1 MYPYRQMN
9 LAALTQL
16 LGDKV
21 KTDPVTITAYST
33 DATPEFKAAPEAVV
47 FAETTQDVVELIKFA
62 NEHNVPVITRGAGS
76 NLAAA
81 TVPITGG
88 IILVMTK
95 LNRILEISKSEMLAV
110 VEPAVTN
117 VNLDDAAAKHGLMYP
132 PDPGSKTVSTIG
144 GNIATCAGGLRGL
157 KYGVTR
163 NYVLGLEVVL
173 GTGEVINT
181 GSRMVK
187 DVAGYD
193 ITRLMVGSEGT
204 LGVITKATVALRP
217 RPTISKYGVAYF
229 KTLADAS
236 VAVDNIVGAGIL
248 PATLEFLDQVCIIAV
263 EKFAN
268 IGLDTNAGALLLFG
282 EDGDSDDVEIKTQ
295 RMADICASTTGVIS
309 VTRAKNVVEAD
320 QLLFARRCALPA
332 LAREASLAV
341 SEDICVPRPL
351 LAETVA
357 KISEISKKRN
367 VKIGVFGHAGDGNL
381 HPKVLADIN
390 DPAEVARLHQALD
403 DIFTLALDMGGTITG
418 EHGVGI
424 AKLPYLERK
433 VGKEQ
438 MELFRRIK
446 TAFDPNG
453 ILNPGKTG
461 S

>member
-1 MYPYRQMN
+1 MN
-9 LAALTQL
+9 LSALIQL
-16 LGDKV
+16 FGDKV
-21 KTDPVTITAYST
+21 KTDQVTLTAYST
-33 DATPEFKAAPEAVV
+33 DATPEFKSAPDAVV
-47 FAETTQDVVELIKFA
+47 FAESTDDVVKLIKFA
-62 NEHNVPVITRGAGS
+62 NENKVPIITRGAGS

-81 TVPITGG
+81 TVPISGG
-88 IILVMTK
+88 IVLVMTK

-117 VNLDDAAAKHGLMYP
+117 VNLDDAAAAYGLMYP
-132 PDPGSKTVSTIG
+132 PDPGSRTVSTIG

-193 ITRLMVGSEGT
+193 VTRLLVGSEGT

-248 PATLEFLDQVCIIAV
+248 PATLEFLDNVCINAV
-263 EKFAN
+263 EKFAQ
-268 IGLDTNAGALLLFG
+268 IGLDTSAGALLLFG
-282 EDGDSDDVEIKTQ
+282 EDGDSDDVEVKTQ
-295 RMADICASTTGVIS
+295 QMADICSATAGVIS
-309 VTRAKNVVEAD
+309 VTRAKTIVEAD

-357 KISEISKKRN
+357 KIGEISKNRR
-367 VKIGVFGHAGDGNL
+367 VKVGVFGHAGDGNL

-390 DPAEVARLHQALD
+390 DPDEVARLHQALD
-403 DIFTLALDMGGTITG
+403 DIFTLSLDMGGTITG

>member
-1 MYPYRQMN
+1 MD
-9 LAALTQL
+9 LKALTQL
-16 LGDKV
+16 LGEKV
-21 KTDPVTITAYST
+21 KTDPVTLTAFST
-33 DATPEFKAAPEAVV
+33 DATPEFKATPEAVV
-47 FAETTQDVVELIKFA
+47 FAESRDDVVKLIQFA
-62 NEHNVPVITRGAGS
+62 NENKVPVITRGAGS

-117 VNLDDAAAKHGLMYP
+117 VNLDNAAAEYGLMYP

-173 GTGEVINT
+173 GTGEVIKT

-193 ITRLMVGSEGT
+193 ITRLLVGSEGT

-236 VAVDNIVGAGIL
+236 VAVDAIVGAGIL
-248 PATLEFLDQVCIIAV
+248 PATLEFLDQVCINAV
-263 EKFAN
+263 EKFAA
-268 IGLDTNAGALLLFG
+268 IGLDTSAGALLLFG

-295 RMADICASTTGVIS
+295 QMADICANTAGVIS

-357 KISEISKKRN
+357 KIAEISKARQL
-367 VKIGVFGHAGDGNL
+367 KIGVFGHAGDGNL

-390 DPAEVARLHQALD
+390 DPAEVARLHAALD
-403 DIFTLALDMGGTITG
+403 DIFNLALDMGGTITG

-438 MELFRRIK
+438 MDLFRRIK
-446 TAFDPNG
+446 RAFDPNG